1 MSRLKKIF
9 KVLKHPE
16 KIVVLIG
23 HRKIGRIIPDKVFLK
38 CAYKLR
44 FGQKLDLKNPVTYSQ
59 KLQWL
64 KLYDRNPIYS
74 TMVDKYD
81 AKKFVSDIIGEEYI
95 IPTLAVWD
103 RVEDIDF
110 DSLPEQFVLKCTH
123 DSGGLVICK
132 DKSKLDIK
140 KAKKRINK
148 SLRRNY
154 FYNSREWP
162 YKKLKPRIIAE
173 MYMEDESGY
182 ELKDYKFF
190 CFDGEVKAL
199 FIATDRGVEG
209 EETKFDFFDEN
220 FNHLPIKNGHDNA
233 NREFVRPDGF
243 EKMKELASRLSKGI
257 PQLRVDFYNI
267 NGKIYFGE
275 LTFFHWGGLKPFE
288 PEEWDY
294 TFGSYIKLPE
304 KRR

>member
-1 MSRLKKIF
+1 
-9 KVLKHPE
+9 
-16 KIVVLIG
+16 
-23 HRKIGRIIPDKVFLK
+23 
-38 CAYKLR
+38 
-44 FGQKLDLKNPVTYSQ
+44 
-59 KLQWL
+59 
-64 KLYDRNPIYS
+64 
-74 TMVDKYD
+74 MVDKYE
-81 AKKFVSDIIGEEYI
+81 AKQYVKEIIGEEYI

-132 DKSKLDIK
+132 DKSKLDIE

-209 EETKFDFFDEN
+209 EEKEKPLSPEAKEAKKFMQASYTGRMLLLVIVAILAVS
-220 FNHLPIKNGHDNA
+220 LPFIEAVPCLLALLFPRISIFLTQMIRNKKEANA
-233 NREFVRPDGF
+233 R
-243 EKMKELASRLSKGI
+243 
-257 PQLRVDFYNI
+257 
-267 NGKIYFGE
+267 
-275 LTFFHWGGLKPFE
+275 
-288 PEEWDY
+288 
-294 TFGSYIKLPE
+294 
-304 KRR
+304 